1 MMYFDQ
7 VDILDPTCGAP
18 YTQVNVTSNSPEN
31 AQIIGI
37 HLLRAEAS
45 WY

>member
-1 MMYFDQ
+1 MLLEQ
-7 VDILDPTCGAP
+7 VDILDPMCGAP
-18 YTQVNVTSNSPEN
+18 YTQVNVSSNSPEN

-37 HLLRAEAS
+37 HLRRAEAS